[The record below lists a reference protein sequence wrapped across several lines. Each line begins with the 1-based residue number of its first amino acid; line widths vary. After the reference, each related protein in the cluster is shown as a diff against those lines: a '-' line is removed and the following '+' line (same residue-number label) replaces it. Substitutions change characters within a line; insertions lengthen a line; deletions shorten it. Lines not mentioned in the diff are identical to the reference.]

1 MQILITGGTGMLGS
15 RIARLALSAGHQVRV
30 TYQPGDPLTAL
41 EGLEPLEHRPA
52 DLLDPRALD
61 RAVEGVEAVIHT
73 AAMVSFQPGDYARQM
88 AVNVDGTRG
97 LIAAARRA
105 GVRRLVHTSTVNT
118 LGIPPAGSVGDES
131 TPFDWQRYRLGYMDS
146 KRGAESLVLEAAA
159 MGDADGGLDC
169 VCALPGTFFGPGDV
183 NENAS
188 SYIMVVQRLRGRWVA
203 LPGGTSVVHVDDV
216 ARGHLLAL
224 ERGRRG
230 ERYIL
235 GGEPVSY
242 AELNTF
248 IAEVLGHGSGRRGLV
263 VPAWPLLQA
272 GRVSSWLRDNARLPL
287 PLTEGLVVAGCAE
300 QYYSSARAERE
311 LGWSFRPWREAIRDA
326 VAWLRETGR
335 L

>member
-1 MQILITGGTGMLGS
+1 
-15 RIARLALSAGHQVRV
+15 
-30 TYQPGDPLTAL
+30 
-41 EGLEPLEHRPA
+41 
-52 DLLDPRALD
+52 
-61 RAVEGVEAVIHT
+61 
-73 AAMVSFQPGDYARQM
+73 
-88 AVNVDGTRG
+88 
-97 LIAAARRA
+97 
-105 GVRRLVHTSTVNT
+105 VHTSTVNT
-118 LGIPPAGSVGDES
+118 LGVPPRGSVGDED

-146 KRGAESLVLEAAA
+146 KRAAESLVLDAANA
-159 MGDADGGLDC
+159 EGGLDC

-188 SYIMVVQRLRGRWVA
+188 SYIMVVHRLRGRWLA

-248 IAEVLGHGSGRRGLV
+248 IAEALGRGRHRQGLV
-263 VPAWPLLQA
+263 MPAWPLLRL
-272 GRVSSWLRDNARLPL
+272 GRASSWLRERARLPL
-287 PLTEGLVVAGCAE
+287 PLTEGLVVAGCVKL
-300 QYYSSARAERE
+300 YYSSDKAARE

-326 VAWLRETGR
+326 VAWLRQTGR

>member
-15 RIARLALSAGHQVRV
+15 SIARLAISAGHQVCV

-52 DLLDPRALD
+52 DLLDSSALD
-61 RAVEGVEAVIHT
+61 RAVEQVEAVIHT
-73 AAMVSFQPGDYARQM
+73 AAMVSFQPGDYERQM
-88 AVNVDGTRG
+88 AVNVEGTRG
-97 LIAAARRA
+97 LLAAARRA

-118 LGIPPAGSVGDES
+118 LGVPPADSIGDES

-159 MGDADGGLDC
+159 RADADGGLDC
-169 VCALPGTFFGPGDV
+169 VCALPGTFFGSGDV
-183 NENAS
+183 NLNAS

-224 ERGRRG
+224 ERGKRG

-242 AELNTF
+242 AELDTF
-248 IAEVLGHGSGRRGLV
+248 IAEVLGYGHRRGLV

-272 GRVSSWLRDNARLPL
+272 GRASSWLRDRVRLPL
-287 PLTEGLVVAGCAE
+287 PLTEGLVAAGCAKL
-300 QYYSSARAERE
+300 YYSSARAEQE

-326 VAWLRETGR
+326 VAWLRETGK